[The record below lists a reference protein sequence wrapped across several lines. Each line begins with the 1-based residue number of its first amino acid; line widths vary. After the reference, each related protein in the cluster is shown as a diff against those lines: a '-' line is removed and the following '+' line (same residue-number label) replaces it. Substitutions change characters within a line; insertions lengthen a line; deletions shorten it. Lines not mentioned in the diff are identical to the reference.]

1 MKPGINNFID
11 ATLEEKID
19 LVCYQGSYIGV
30 RKYYGYFIN
39 LYILEDVFYEVFY
52 SPEENVIEK
61 IEILD
66 DQKKLNLYISFMNF
80 LTQKI
85 VKRLQKQY

>member
-11 ATLEEKID
+11 ATLEERVY

-39 LYILEDVFYEVFY
+39 LYILENVFYEVFY

-66 DQKKLNLYISFMNF
+66 HQKKLNLNIDYMN
-80 LTQKI
+80 KHD
-85 VKRLQKQY
+85 